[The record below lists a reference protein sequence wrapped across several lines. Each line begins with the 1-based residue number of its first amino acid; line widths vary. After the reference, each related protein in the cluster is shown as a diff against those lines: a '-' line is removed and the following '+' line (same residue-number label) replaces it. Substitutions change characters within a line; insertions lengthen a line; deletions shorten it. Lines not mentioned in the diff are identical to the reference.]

1 MLYSESK
8 ERENRFIIA
17 LKIGFPFLVLTLI
30 LFYVFKISMDNLE
43 NYILL
48 IILIPIYIYYIF
60 YLIYNGFKSTLIDP
74 ITKTF
79 VRKEIINNIEKI
91 KKNKEESTIILIKID
106 NIVDINERYGISNS
120 DKLLKIFAEEIDLFF
135 KNYNFKNMPIGRY
148 GGGHFLL
155 IVKAKKKELT
165 HLLTIFSKELK
176 NIGINDIEI
185 KIDFSLIE
193 SDYDEDVNNIIQ
205 KLFSLID
212 MNKELGDS
220 IPNIKPN
227 EFEKIVYEAINY
239 DNLIFKYQ
247 PSLNYKTNKV
257 EILEV
262 LTKVYSKNDGMLSRS
277 QIQRVVNHMG
287 YETVFDKKIISI
299 LLKELENKNLNGVL
313 FSIVI
318 SPVSLR
324 NNEFIQYINQLFY
337 KSKLKPENFIL
348 VFSEVRAYEEVHRF
362 KEILNQYRKFGFKI
376 GLDNFGGDNCSLEY
390 IKNLPIDI
398 VKFDI
403 EYTKNIEK
411 ENYMQI
417 LKGYIS
423 LLKSLNIKVMIKFI
437 DKKELLDSMIELE
450 PDFIQGF
457 IISKP
462 KNLKQIGEHYEI
474 R

>member
-17 LKIGFPFLVLTLI
+17 LKIGFPFLILTLI
-30 LFYVFKISMDNLE
+30 LFYIFTLSMDELE

-48 IILIPIYIYYIF
+48 IILVPIYIYYIF
-60 YLIYNGFKSTLIDP
+60 YLIYHGFKSTLIDS
-74 ITKTF
+74 ITKAF
-79 VRKEIINNIEKI
+79 VRKEIINKIISTKKI
-91 KKNKEESTIILIKID
+91 KGESTIVLIKID

-120 DKLLKIFAEEIDLFF
+120 DKLLKIFVEKLDIFF
-135 KNYNFKNMPIGRY
+135 KNYNFKDLPIGRY
-148 GGGHFLL
+148 GGAHFLL
-155 IVKAKKKELT
+155 IARAKKKELA

-185 KIDFSLIE
+185 KIEFSLLE
-193 SDYDEDVNNIIQ
+193 SDYDKNVNTIIQ
-205 KLFSLID
+205 ELFSLID
-212 MNKELGDS
+212 VSKNSGDS

-227 EFEKIVYEAINY
+227 EFEKIVFDAIEH
-239 DNLIFKYQ
+239 DKLIFKYQ

-257 EILEV
+257 EIFEV
-262 LTKVYSKNDGMLSRS
+262 LTKVYTKNDGMLSRT
-277 QIQRVVNHMG
+277 QIQRVVNHIG
-287 YETVFDKKIISI
+287 YETIFDKKIIAI
-299 LLKELENKNLNGVL
+299 LLKELENKNLNDVL
-313 FSIVI
+313 FTIVI

-324 NNEFIQYINQLFY
+324 NNEFIKYIYQLFY
-337 KSKLKPENFIL
+337 KSKLKPENFVL
-348 VFSEVRAYEEVHRF
+348 VFSETRAYKEIHRF
-362 KEILNQYRKFGFKI
+362 KEILTQYRKFGFKI

-411 ENYMQI
+411 ENYKHI
-417 LKGYIS
+417 LKGYIT

-437 DKKELLDSMIELE
+437 DKKELLDGMLKFE
-450 PDFIQGF
+450 PDFVQGF

-462 KNLKQIGEHYEI
+462 KNLKQIGEL
-474 R
+474 

>member
-1 MLYSESK
+1 MLYSELK

-17 LKIGFPFLVLTLI
+17 LKIGFPFLILTLI
-30 LFYVFKISMDNLE
+30 LFYIFMFSIDDLE

-60 YLIYNGFKSTLIDP
+60 YLIYNGFKSTLIDST
-74 ITKTF
+74 TKTF
-79 VRKEIINNIEKI
+79 VRKEIINKI
-91 KKNKEESTIILIKID
+91 KSLKKNKVESTIILIKVD

-120 DKLLKIFAEEIDLFF
+120 DRLLKIFAEKLDLFF
-135 KNYNFKNMPIGRY
+135 KNYNFKDLPIGRY
-148 GGGHFLL
+148 GGAHFLL

-176 NIGINDIEI
+176 NIGITDIEI

-193 SDYDEDVNNIIQ
+193 SDYDEDVNTIIRE
-205 KLFSLID
+205 LFSLID
-212 MNKELGDS
+212 SNKNSGDS

-227 EFEKIVYEAINY
+227 EFEKIVFDAITYN
-239 DNLIFKYQ
+239 NLIFKYQ

-257 EILEV
+257 EIFEV
-262 LTKVYSKNDGMLSRS
+262 LTKVYTKNDGMLSRT
-277 QIQRVVNHMG
+277 QIQRIINHMG
-287 YETVFDKKIISI
+287 YETVFDKKNISI
-299 LLKELENKNLNGVL
+299 LLKELENKNLKDVL
-313 FSIVI
+313 FNITI

-324 NNEFIQYINQLFY
+324 NNEFIKFIHQLFD
-337 KSKLKPENFIL
+337 KSKLKPENFVL
-348 VFSEVRAYEEVHRF
+348 VFSETRAYEEIHRF

-376 GLDNFGGDNCSLEY
+376 GLDNFGGANCSLEY

-411 ENYMQI
+411 ENYKHI
-417 LKGYIS
+417 LKGYIT
-423 LLKSLNIKVMIKFI
+423 LLKNLNIKVMIKFI
-437 DKKELLDSMIELE
+437 DKKELLDSMFEFE

-457 IISKP
+457 IISKA
-462 KNLKQIGEHYEI
+462 KNLKQIGEL
-474 R
+474 